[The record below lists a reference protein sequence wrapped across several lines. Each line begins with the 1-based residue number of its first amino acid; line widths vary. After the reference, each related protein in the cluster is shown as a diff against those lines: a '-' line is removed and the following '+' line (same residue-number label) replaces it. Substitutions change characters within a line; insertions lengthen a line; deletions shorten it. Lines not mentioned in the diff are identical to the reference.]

1 MDKQTML
8 RAAIIAALALTA
20 IVLGWLCFG
29 SDVPAVVEIEA
40 PARATQTPTAVT
52 PTPDSNTALNE
63 TGMPEL
69 NETEQTDAQGNA
81 PAVTNRLGTLTI
93 GRTEIPIASNVD
105 ESTLEKFPG
114 WMPDSALPGN
124 DGMCVILGHRN
135 RKHLRPLEKVE
146 IGDKI
151 IFTYPNGQTAT
162 YTVTETIIYE
172 NTADWRLP
180 SAVGD
185 TLVLVTCWPFRY
197 SGNAPGKYMV
207 VARLF

>member
-1 MDKQTML
+1 MDKRTIL

-29 SDVPAVVEIEA
+29 ADGPAVVEIEA
-40 PARATQTPTAVT
+40 PMQASQTPGITKPTATSSPISTEVEPIESTEREEAPDVNLVT
-52 PTPDSNTALNE
+52 D
-63 TGMPEL
+63 
-69 NETEQTDAQGNA
+69 
-81 PAVTNRLGTLTI
+81 RLGTLTI

-105 ESTLEKFPG
+105 ESTLEKSPG

-146 IGDKI
+146 LGDTI
-151 IFTYPNGQTAT
+151 SFTYPDGRTAS

-172 NTADWRLP
+172 NTAEWRLP

-207 VARLF
+207 FAVRIP

>member
-1 MDKQTML
+1 VDKQTML

-29 SDVPAVVEIEA
+29 SDSPAAVEIEA
-40 PARATQTPTAVT
+40 PARATQTPTVVT
-52 PTPDSNTALNE
+52 PTPGSNTAPNE
-63 TGMPEL
+63 TGTPEL

-105 ESTLEKFPG
+105 ESTLEKSPG

-146 IGDKI
+146 IGDM
-151 IFTYPNGQTAT
+151 
-162 YTVTETIIYE
+162 
-172 NTADWRLP
+172 NTAAW
-180 SAVGD
+180 
-185 TLVLVTCWPFRY
+185 
-197 SGNAPGKYMV
+197 N
-207 VARLF
+207 